1 MNDHLNNGYCPFK
14 KQNPTNLGFWKSWLT
29 ITSPRAVVT
38 QLFQNPDLP
47 NYAALILENDTDFS
61 CKSLEK
67 LVPILVVTQL
77 PPFFF
82 FFMVEL
88 PFKNA
93 STTDHGTNDYCAYY
107 FSLDV

>member
-14 KQNPTNLGFWKSWLT
+14 KQNLTNLGFWKSWLT

-38 QLFQNPDLP
+38 QLFQNPELP

-67 LVPILVVTQL
+67 WVPILVVTQL
-77 PPFFF
+77 PPFSIFF
-82 FFMVEL
+82 FYGGMAL
-88 PFKNA
+88 
-93 STTDHGTNDYCAYY
+93 
-107 FSLDV
+107 